1 MPELKNYN
9 LFISHSWSYPDAY
22 KGLCTL
28 LDGASNF
35 VYSNYSIPKDD
46 PVHTKSDS
54 VLFEAIKRK
63 MTFCNAIIIMAGVY
77 SSYSKWIEKEIRIA
91 NSGFTSNKPIIA
103 IEPWGSEKTSQIVK
117 NNADQV
123 VKWNTSSI
131 VDAIRRI
138 AI

>member
-1 MPELKNYN
+1 MPELKNYK

-22 KGLCTL
+22 KGLCDL

-46 PVHTKSDS
+46 PVHTESDS
-54 VLFEAIKRK
+54 VLYKAIKQK

-77 SSYSKWIEKEIRIA
+77 SSYSKWIEKEIKIA
-91 NSGFTSNKPIIA
+91 NDEFSSNKPIIA

-131 VDAIRRI
+131 VDAIREHTI
-138 AI
+138 